1 MASISDEVREEL
13 EALRSRESADSMAVV
28 LKIDPDTMSVVT
40 DETYEDIT
48 LDELAEELPEHQPR
62 YIVYTVEEGPTC
74 FIFISPQGTKPEL
87 QVGTVEGIK
96 SHPPR
101 L

>member
-13 EALRSRESADSMAVV
+13 EALRSRESADSTALV
-28 LKIDPDTMSVVT
+28 LKIDPDTMSVLT

-62 YIVYTVEEGPTC
+62 YIVYTTMYYTC
-74 FIFISPQGTKPEL
+74 FIFLSPQGTKPEL